1 MNDKSKHPTPKPTH
15 KEGGEFSVYPS
26 IKGGLEDIL
35 RQKAKTRLYPIADFY
50 KASLVAR
57 ALNDVRLVNTVEYR
71 TAQGKNQQIDSRGVQ
86 QSLAGNIDKLQAF
99 YDKHKTKPLAV
110 TTYKSITDEALPKLQ
125 KHFTL
130 TTLQPDQWIPKT
142 ATVLEDINGAS
153 KVVRGVYVD
162 QEPDL
167 KNAYK
172 KPLTGYV
179 ITDKNRLEKALANLQ
194 PTDYQEHK
202 TAEIVAS
209 QQGNTIEEL
218 KSFFTDLIDLSN
230 SCGIADD
237 NGQVMSIG
245 DIVINQIH
253 LEVLA
258 LISETLAG
266 VLKRN
271 PPTSD
276 KDNRSVVNIKHPEEH
291 RYIGKPSTASLLDM
305 VEGAVE
311 GRELE
316 KLKNTYRNEEERK
329 ADGGF
334 LAHIENPQVAL
345 PFLSDTDNMEM
356 GKFMAN
362 AVALT
367 LDALTA
373 LQSYKRDNPE
383 GAGFIKLKD
392 LAKYIKRYA
401 DDIEIKGSLRPHYRN
416 ALLNGLS
423 LASLMGAN
431 YIVEKNNKT
440 GITRWKKVHLINRIT
455 EYETNKKGDVI
466 AVKTD
471 FTPEYKAGLTFNL
484 GVVLDGVQNLSTPE
498 SKLLATYISE
508 RQVAKQDD
516 TIAGKPVTFTAD
528 TLCNKAGFVNQSN
541 PTVRYATLT
550 SMLNELEAKGIAVG
564 AWNTKARNKNITGRN
579 KDSQTI
585 YITPTSNVQQAYVT
599 REQSRAERE
608 GIRIE
613 QRARIGALKRYAKG
627 YPDRSLLAKELE
639 IDRQELDKLLAG
651 QEPITD
657 RVLEKIETDL

>member
-1 MNDKSKHPTPKPTH
+1 MNDKSNHQTPKPTL

-26 IKGGLEDIL
+26 IKSGLEDIL
-35 RQKAKTRLYPIADFY
+35 KDKAKTTLYPIANFY

-57 ALNDVRLVNTVEYR
+57 ALNDVQVVNAVEYR
-71 TAQGKNQQIDSRGVQ
+71 TAQGKNQEIDSRGVQ
-86 QSLAGNIDKLQAF
+86 QSLAGNIEKLQAF

-130 TTLQPDQWIPKT
+130 KTLQPDQWIPKT

-153 KVVRGVYVD
+153 KVIRGVYVD

-167 KNAYK
+167 KNAYTN
-172 KPLTGYV
+172 PLTGYL
-179 ITDKNRLEKALANLQ
+179 IIDKNRLEKALANLQ
-194 PTDYQEHK
+194 STDYQEHK

-218 KSFFTDLIDLSN
+218 KSFFTDLINLSN

-245 DIVINQIH
+245 DIVIKQIH
-253 LEVLA
+253 LEVLGF
-258 LISETLAG
+258 ISETLAG

-276 KDNRSVVNIKHPEEH
+276 KANRSVVNIKEPENH
-291 RYIGKPSTASLLDM
+291 RFIGKPSTASFIDM
-305 VEGAVE
+305 VEGAVS
-311 GRELE
+311 GREFE
-316 KLKNTYRNEEERK
+316 KLKRTYRNEDERK

-345 PFLSDTDNMEM
+345 PFLNDTDNMEKA
-356 GKFMAN
+356 KFMAN
-362 AVALT
+362 AVALAV
-367 LDALTA
+367 DAVTA
-373 LQSYKRDNPE
+373 LQAYKRDYPDRE
-383 GAGFIKLKD
+383 GFIRLKD

-401 DDIEIKGSLRPHYRN
+401 DDMQSKGSLRPQYRK
-416 ALLNGLS
+416 AILNGLTI
-423 LASLMGAN
+423 AQLMGAD
-431 YIVEKNNKT
+431 YIVEKNKKT
-440 GITRWKKVHLINRIT
+440 GVTRWNKVYLLNRIT
-455 EYETNKKGDVI
+455 EYETNKKGDAI
-466 AVKTD
+466 AIKTD
-471 FTPEYKAGLTFNL
+471 FTPEYKASLTYNL

-516 TIAGKPVTFTAD
+516 TIAGNSITFTAD
-528 TLCNKAGFVNQSN
+528 TLCKKAGLINQTN

-550 SMLNELEAKGIAVG
+550 KMLNDLEKEGIAVG
-564 AWNTKARNKNITGRN
+564 DWNTKAKYKNITLYN

-599 REQSRAERE
+599 REQSMAERE
-608 GIRIE
+608 GIKTE
-613 QRARIGALKRYAKG
+613 QKARLGALKRYANG
-627 YPDRSLLAKELE
+627 YLDRSVLAEELE

-651 QEPITD
+651 QKPITD
-657 RVLEKIETDL
+657 RVLEKIEIDL